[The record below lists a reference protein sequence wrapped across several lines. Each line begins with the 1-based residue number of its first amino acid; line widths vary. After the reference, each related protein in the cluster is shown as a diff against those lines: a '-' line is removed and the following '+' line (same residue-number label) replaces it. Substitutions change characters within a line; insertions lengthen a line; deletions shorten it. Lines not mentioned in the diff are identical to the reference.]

1 MIQIA
6 NPMEAIKMRKFL
18 LRGSVLALVA
28 STAGAAFADEEVTA
42 WRLFVSDHGEAV
54 ITVLDAVDG
63 EVIDTFNIN
72 GPASLYRSDS
82 GETVFAVQGAAGA
95 VTAISTGIAFDD
107 HGDHADIDVSHPGL
121 TGLVV
126 TGERPS
132 HFVENRGQYAAFFDG
147 EGVARIFTKTEAMA
161 GASELREVDSGAP
174 HHGAVIPF
182 DTSDIV
188 SIPHP
193 EDPSNAPVGVR
204 ILDRDGNQVGDDYE
218 CVGMHGEAVSGNL
231 VAIGGC
237 ADGILIVRSSG
248 GDPVIEALSFTE
260 GMPEGRVST
269 LIGGRGLQYFLG
281 NFDAS
286 TVSIIE
292 ADAEEPFRL
301 VELPT
306 RRVHF
311 AVDNVRARFAYV
323 FTEDGQLHQLDI
335 ISGEIT
341 QSVRVTGPYSMDGH
355 WSDPRPRVAVAGD
368 SVFVTDPLEGKLH
381 LVDAASFEVTGE
393 IEIDGT
399 PFNIVAVGG
408 TGVVH
413 GDHDHAHDD

>member
-1 MIQIA
+1 M
-6 NPMEAIKMRKFL
+6 KMFL
-18 LRGSVLALVA
+18 FRSLILALAA
-28 STAGAAFADEEVTA
+28 SMAGAAFADEEVTA
-42 WRLFVSDHGEAV
+42 WRLFVSDHGEAT
-54 ITVLDAVDG
+54 ITVLDAINGD
-63 EVIDTFNIN
+63 VIDTFEID

-82 GETVFAVQGAAGA
+82 GESVFAVQGGAGA

-107 HGDHADIDVSHPGL
+107 HGDHADIDVSQPSL

-126 TGERPS
+126 LGERPS

-147 EGVARIFTKTEAMA
+147 EGVARVFSETEALS
-161 GASELREVDSGAP
+161 GASNPREVDSGAP

-182 DTSDIV
+182 DSSDIV
-188 SIPHP
+188 SVPHP
-193 EDPSNAPVGVR
+193 EDPSNAPIGVR
-204 ILDRDGNQVGDDYE
+204 VLGHDGNQIGDDHE

-237 ADGILIVRSSG
+237 SDGILIVRSSG
-248 GDPVIEALSFTE
+248 GDPVIEPLSFTE

-281 NFDAS
+281 NYDAR

-292 ADAEEPFRL
+292 ADAEAPFRL

-335 ISGEIT
+335 ISGDIA

-355 WSDPRPRVAVAGD
+355 WGDPRPRVAVAGD

-381 LVDAASFEVTGE
+381 VIDAVNFEVTGE
-393 IEIDGT
+393 IEVEGM

-408 TGVVH
+408 TGIVH
-413 GDHDHAHDD
+413 GDHGHSHDHDH